1 MPDSGTPGKLK
12 ILSRELWP
20 ATSVAFLAV
29 PQGLA
34 YATIAG
40 LPPVVGL
47 YASMIP
53 PVVGGLLRSS
63 RHVVTGPT
71 NALSLLVGA
80 AVVSTHSGDPV
91 QVALALAVMVG
102 VIQVAAGL
110 LRLGRVVGYVST
122 SVVLGYITGAA
133 LLIAAGQLSNLT
145 GTEGVRGTLWAMVR
159 GWAGG
164 LVDTSGVSV
173 MVGAATFLI
182 FAGVRWLN
190 RRRQAKYPGALIALG
205 AVTTASWTMGLEQ
218 RGLQVVSDI
227 SEISSGLPPLTPPSV
242 ELWPELL
249 PLAIACAVLSL
260 IESSSV
266 ARAIAGRT
274 GDVIDSSREFF
285 GQGMANLAA
294 GLFSGYP
301 VSGSLGRSALNE
313 QSGAQTRWSSVMS
326 GVVLF
331 ALVMFAGSAINHTPI
346 ASLAGILFVI
356 AFDLVDT
363 KRILQAVRASGA
375 DAVAFMVT
383 LIGTCSIRLDLAIY
397 LGISMSLVLHLR
409 RARMLVIRE
418 LVLTSEGRMHEG
430 APEER
435 APQGGG
441 MERSQSIVGAHQH
454 RCHKVRI
461 LHVEGALFFGSAPE
475 LGAALD
481 KMSHEDDLVA
491 LVVRLKRTSGMDASC
506 ADELSATAM
515 RMRERGRHLVLA
527 GLNREAYRV
536 LERSG
541 ALDVIGDQNV
551 FETEQTWLRA
561 LDAARVHAMVLAEGE
576 CATCPWRDGRSFLPP
591 AVAVEE
597 NVRVP
602 HAGAPDRSSQSSPV
616 K

>member
-1 MPDSGTPGKLK
+1 M
-12 ILSRELWP
+12 
-20 ATSVAFLAV
+20 AFLAV

-53 PVVGGLLRSS
+53 PVVGGILRSS

-80 AVVSTHSGDPV
+80 AVVSTHAGDPV

-102 VIQVAAGL
+102 LIQIAAGA

-122 SVVLGYITGAA
+122 SVVLGYLSGAA
-133 LLIAAGQLSNLT
+133 LLIGAGQLSNLT
-145 GTEGVRGTLWAMVR
+145 GTAGARGTLWTMLQA
-159 GWAGG
+159 WYAGIAA
-164 LVDTSGVSV
+164 VSSVSV
-173 MVGAATFLI
+173 TVGAVTLLL
-182 FAGVRWLN
+182 FAGVRWIN
-190 RRRQAKYPGALIALG
+190 RRHEKKYPGALIAMG
-205 AVTTASWTMGLEQ
+205 TMTVASWTMGLED
-218 RGLQVVSDI
+218 RGLRVISDI
-227 SEISSGLPPLTPPSV
+227 SAISTGLPPLTPPSV

-249 PLAIACAVLSL
+249 PLAVACAVLSL

-313 QSGAQTRWSSVMS
+313 QAGAQTRWSSVMS

-331 ALVMFAGSAINHTPI
+331 VLVVFAGAAINHTPI

-356 AFDLVDT
+356 AFDLVDVA
-363 KRILQAVRASGA
+363 RIRQAARASGG
-375 DAVAFMVT
+375 DAVAFGVT

-397 LGISMSLVLHLR
+397 LGISVSLILHLR

-430 APEER
+430 AAGA
-435 APQGGG
+435 APASS
-441 MERSQSIVGAHQH
+441 ESSESSQAIVAEDQH

-461 LHVEGALFFGSAPE
+461 LHVEGALFFGSAAE

-481 KMSHEDDLVA
+481 KMSHAEQLVA

-506 ADELSATAM
+506 ADELSATAR

-527 GLNREAYRV
+527 GLNREAYIV

-541 ALDVIGDQNV
+541 ALEIIGRENV
-551 FETEQTWLRA
+551 FETRRTWLKA
-561 LDAARVHAMVLAEGE
+561 LDAARIRAMKLAQGE

-597 NVRVP
+597 NVSWP
-602 HAGAPDRSSQSSPV
+602 QAATKDRSSEA
-616 K
+616 

>member
-1 MPDSGTPGKLK
+1 MPKSQTTAKLRT
-12 ILSRELWP
+12 LSRELWP

-53 PVVGGLLRSS
+53 PVVGGILRSS

-80 AVVSTHSGDPV
+80 AVVSTHHGDPV

-102 VIQVAAGL
+102 LIQIVAGL

-133 LLIAAGQLSNLT
+133 LLIGAGQLSNLT
-145 GTEGVRGTLWAMVR
+145 GTDGVRGTLWTMAR
-159 GWAGG
+159 GWSAG
-164 LVDTSGVSV
+164 LADTSGVSV
-173 MVGAATFLI
+173 LVGAATLVI
-182 FAGVRWLN
+182 FAGVRWIN
-190 RRRQAKYPGALIALG
+190 ARTDKKYPGALIALG
-205 AVTTASWTMGLEQ
+205 TMTFASWAMELEQ
-218 RGLQVVSDI
+218 RGLRVVSDI
-227 SEISSGLPPLTPPSV
+227 SEISSGLPPFTRPSA

-249 PLAIACAVLSL
+249 PLAVACAVLSL

-313 QSGAQTRWSSVMS
+313 QAGAQTRWSSVMS

-331 ALVMFAGSAINHTPI
+331 TLVVFAGGAINHTPI

-356 AFDLVDT
+356 AFDLVDAT
-363 KRILQAVRASGA
+363 RIHRAIRASWG
-375 DAVAFMVT
+375 DAVAFGVT

-397 LGISMSLVLHLR
+397 LGISMSLILHLR

-430 APEER
+430 APHDE
-435 APQGGG
+435 APTRPESTQA
-441 MERSQSIVGAHQH
+441 IVAADQQ
-454 RCHKVRI
+454 RCRKVRI

-506 ADELSATAM
+506 ADELSATAA

-541 ALDVIGDQNV
+541 ALESIGEENV
-551 FETEQTWLRA
+551 FETQETWLMA
-561 LDAARVHAMVLAEGE
+561 LDAARVHAMALAQGE

-597 NVRVP
+597 NVPLSRSQ
-602 HAGAPDRSSQSSPV
+602 HADRSR
-616 K
+616 